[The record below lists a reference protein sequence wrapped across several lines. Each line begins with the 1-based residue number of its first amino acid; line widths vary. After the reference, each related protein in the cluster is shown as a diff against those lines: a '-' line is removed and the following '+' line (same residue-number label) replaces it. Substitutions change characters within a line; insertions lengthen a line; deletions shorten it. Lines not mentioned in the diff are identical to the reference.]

1 MADQAPP
8 GVNMPKKR
16 DPRLRQM
23 QAPQQQKFFDS
34 ADYEVRKQQQQQQP
48 SHPSQQQQQQ
58 PSHGQMAL
66 NGIPRRGPADGL
78 HPCTADGGAP
88 RGKNPPPPP
97 LPDGYAVPSVRRAPC

>member
-34 ADYEVRKQQQQQQP
+34 ADYETVAHLVARTR
-48 SHPSQQQQQQ
+48 HLLRC
-58 PSHGQMAL
+58 QMATQFPVPDERL
-66 NGIPRRGPADGL
+66 VETPLPANRKRSSFLSATTPKVPSGFS
-78 HPCTADGGAP
+78 TSGMDGGTGRTAMI
-88 RGKNPPPPP
+88 
-97 LPDGYAVPSVRRAPC
+97 A